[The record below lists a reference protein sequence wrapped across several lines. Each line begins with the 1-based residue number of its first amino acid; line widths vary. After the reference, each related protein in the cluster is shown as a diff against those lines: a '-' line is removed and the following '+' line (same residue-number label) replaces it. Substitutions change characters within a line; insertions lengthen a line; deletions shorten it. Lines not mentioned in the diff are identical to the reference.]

1 MSDDR
6 KYSFIIEEEHDG
18 LRIDSVLAE
27 LIEETSR
34 SYIQK
39 LIEGGS
45 VFLDGKP
52 QLSKKE
58 KVRPGQL
65 VEIGIPQP
73 VGLDV
78 TPSRM
83 DLDIVFE
90 DDDLMVVNKPK
101 GLVVHPAAGNREG
114 TLVNGLLYHCGN
126 LSSINGVARPGIVHR
141 IDKDTSGLLVVAK
154 SDKAHQGL
162 SLQLAEH
169 TMKRIYTA
177 VVWFGIKQ
185 EEGTINAPLGRDPL
199 NRLRRAVVQ
208 GAKPA
213 VTHYKVMERFSGFTL
228 IQARLETGR
237 THQIRVHMAHIKHPL
252 LGDTLYGPKKQPF
265 GLNGQVLHAGVLGFE
280 HPCSLEYM
288 EFQVDPPAEF
298 SALLEKLRR

>member
-1 MSDDR
+1 MSEDR
-6 KYSFIIEEEHDG
+6 KYSFLIEEEYDG

-52 QLSKKE
+52 LLSKKE
-58 KVRPGQL
+58 KMRSGQF
-65 VEIGIPQP
+65 VEIQIPKL
-73 VGLDV
+73 VGLEA

-83 DLDIVFE
+83 DLDIIFE

-114 TLVNGLLYHCGN
+114 TLVNGLLYHCGS

-154 SDKAHQGL
+154 SDRAHQGL
-162 SLQLAEH
+162 SLQLSEH

-177 VVWFGIKQ
+177 VVWFGIK
-185 EEGTINAPLGRDPL
+185 EDEGTIDAPLGRDP
-199 NRLRRAVVQ
+199 RDRMRRAVVQ

-265 GLNGQVLHAGVLGFE
+265 GLNGQTLHAGVLGFV
-280 HPCSLEYM
+280 HPCSQEYM
-288 EFQVDPPAEF
+288 EFQVDPPLEF
-298 SALLEKLRR
+298 STLLEKLRR

>member
-1 MSDDR
+1 MSEDR
-6 KYSFIIEEEHDG
+6 KYSFLIEEEYEG

-45 VFLDGKP
+45 VFLDGNP
-52 QLSKKE
+52 LLSKKE

-65 VEIGIPQP
+65 VEIAIPPP
-73 VGLDV
+73 VYLEV
-78 TPSRM
+78 TPSPM
-83 DLDIVFE
+83 DLDIIFE

-114 TLVNGLLYHCGN
+114 TLVNGLLYHCSK

-154 SDKAHQGL
+154 SDRAHQGL

-177 VVWFGIKQ
+177 VVWFGIKE
-185 EEGTINAPLGRDPL
+185 EEGTVNAPLGRDPG

-208 GAKPA
+208 GAKQA
-213 VTHYKVMERFSGFTL
+213 VTHYKVLERFSGFTL

-252 LGDTLYGPKKQPF
+252 LGDTLYGPQKQPF
-265 GLNGQVLHAGVLGFE
+265 GLTGQVLHAGVLGFV
-280 HPCSLEYM
+280 HPCSLEPM
-288 EFQVDPPAEF
+288 EFTVDPPMEF
-298 SALLEKLRR
+298 SILLEKLRR